1 MSNPI
6 QDGRFYG
13 QVAVSRR
20 LGDLVLSETTYEA
33 GAVVP
38 WHAHESP
45 LVCLVLRGA
54 LEEFTARGHRRF
66 PGGALF
72 YHPRHEPHA
81 HRFEPPGVRCFT
93 LILGAGLL
101 RRLEGYA
108 PLALPGPTERTAS
121 PAAWLARQLHA
132 EFRRGAGG
140 SDLVLEGLALAIL
153 GELTRGPARGRQAV
167 GRSRSRRFAPWRTT
181 GPSASWS
188 SRPRSGS
195 TRCTSPDV
203 PPGFRL
209 QRRGARSSS
218 PDRAGT
224 PSAARDRSPAREHWP
239 GCRVL
244 RPGPLLPAV
253 QSGHRAHSRRVS
265 SSGASDSGLILEIR
279 GGRPGDRGP
288 VISLDHPECEV
299 DSRSQASAVAT
310 CSCST

>member
-108 PLALPGPTERTAS
+108 PLALPGPTDVTAS

-153 GELTRGPARGRQAV
+153 GELSRGPAPRAASGRPKWIETIRALADAGRDGPVSLMELAAEVGVHPVHVARTFRRVFGCSVGEHVRRRRIEQARQALLATDLPLASIGLAAGFSDQAHFCRQFKAATGLTPGAYRAAGRQ
-167 GRSRSRRFAPWRTT
+167 
-181 GPSASWS
+181 
-188 SRPRSGS
+188 
-195 TRCTSPDV
+195 TRV
-203 PPGFRL
+203 
-209 QRRGARSSS
+209 
-218 PDRAGT
+218 
-224 PSAARDRSPAREHWP
+224 
-239 GCRVL
+239 
-244 RPGPLLPAV
+244 
-253 QSGHRAHSRRVS
+253 
-265 SSGASDSGLILEIR
+265 
-279 GGRPGDRGP
+279 
-288 VISLDHPECEV
+288 
-299 DSRSQASAVAT
+299 
-310 CSCST
+310 